1 RFGINNKDKYFF
13 IDRTKSGNI
22 AFSDVFTNTISKAPF
37 TEDFDTM
44 EVKVI
49 VDKTSIEVF
58 YNNGK
63 TVMTEIFFPEKPME
77 TFSVSKANF
86 NFSVEKITINQ
97 LNFN

>member
-1 RFGINNKDKYFF
+1 
-13 IDRTKSGNI
+13 
-22 AFSDVFTNTISKAPF
+22 
-37 TEDFDTM
+37 M

-86 NFSVEKITINQ
+86 NFSIENLTINQ